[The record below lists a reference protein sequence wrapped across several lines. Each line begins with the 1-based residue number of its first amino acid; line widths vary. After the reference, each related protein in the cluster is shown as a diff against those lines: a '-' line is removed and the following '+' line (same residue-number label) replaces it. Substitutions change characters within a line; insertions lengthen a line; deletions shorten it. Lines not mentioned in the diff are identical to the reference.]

1 MVTALLIPGHSLFFV
16 VAQCQP
22 REDRVRGCLHLC
34 SLPRP
39 TVSDHGTTQEVS
51 VLPLSPRAKKHAHS
65 LGLRLWAS
73 KTNVLSN
80 FEMQVGISPYL
91 FL

>member
-16 VAQCQP
+16 VAQCKP

-39 TVSDHGTTQEVS
+39 TVSDHGNTQEVS
-51 VLPLSPRAKKHAHS
+51 VPALLPRAKKHVHS
-65 LGLRLWAS
+65 LSLNLWANKPMCCLTLKCS
-73 KTNVLSN
+73 
-80 FEMQVGISPYL
+80 
-91 FL
+91 